1 MIYNI
6 DTINEGRYIKMYIK
20 NETTYYS
27 EDNKKFKS
35 IAQCREYEN
44 NFVKNS
50 TIECW
55 NFQGVKIDNLSKGC
69 VNNISVIKLNNEKDK
84 IVFNILFDNYDVF
97 CPEKINTFYMWH
109 DEYNKFMTSQEYE
122 ECMEA
127 SYFII
132 KELEA
137 EE

>member
-1 MIYNI
+1 
-6 DTINEGRYIKMYIK
+6 MYIK
-20 NETTYYS
+20 KETIYYS

-35 IAQCREYEN
+35 ITQCKEYEN
-44 NFVKNS
+44 NLLKNS

-55 NFQGVKIDNLSKGC
+55 NFQGMKIDILSKDYA
-69 VNNISVIKLNNEKDK
+69 NNISVIKLNNEKDK
-84 IVFNILFDNYDVF
+84 IAFNILFENYDIF
-97 CPEKINTFYMWH
+97 CPEKLNTFYMWH
-109 DEYNKFMTSQEYE
+109 EEYNKFMTSQEYE

-137 EE
+137 KD